1 MKLTTNLKYKQK
13 RFEVKMKIFFT
24 KRNKIMVLV
33 ILLAVIFFF
42 GLKSYFKIDE
52 QKVEVVEEAGSFDL
66 NWLSYNEGL
75 ALAEKEN
82 KYVLIDFYTDWCG
95 YCKKMDEET
104 YSNEEVKSIL
114 NENFVVV
121 KVNAES
127 ENKVIENGEEITERE
142 LAKLY
147 QVTGYPTTWFLESN
161 HIRVAP
167 LPGYVAAEQF
177 IPVLNYIGEGW
188 HKSISFKEYL
198 EKT

>member
-1 MKLTTNLKYKQK
+1 
-13 RFEVKMKIFFT
+13 MKIFFI

-33 ILLAVIFFF
+33 ILLVIIFFL

-52 QKVEVVEEAGSFDL
+52 QNIEAVEEAKPFAL

-82 KYVLIDFYTDWCG
+82 KYVLINFYTDWCG
-95 YCKKMDEET
+95 YCKKMDKET

-114 NENFVVV
+114 NENFVIV

-127 ENKVIENGEEITERE
+127 NNKVIENGEEITERE

-147 QVTGYPTTWFLESN
+147 QVSGYPTTWFLESN
-161 HIRVAP
+161 HSHIAP
-167 LPGYVAAEQF
+167 LPGYVTAEQF
-177 IPVLNYIGEGW
+177 IPILNYIGEGW
-188 HKSISFKEYL
+188 YETISFKEYM
-198 EKT
+198 EKI